1 MVVLTIFDRTGA
13 GSRGNPGRECTGVK
27 AWREYLVGCR
37 NKFGMTWGRET
48 QSRDAKQRRE
58 AETRSRDAKQ
68 RREVSRLY
76 ARTIFS
82 PANFIFPASSKS
94 RIASIFSFSVP
105 ILVEVTSEARSK
117 AELLNN

>member
-68 RREVSRLY
+68 RREAETRS
-76 ARTIFS
+76 
-82 PANFIFPASSKS
+82 
-94 RIASIFSFSVP
+94 IASLREDDLFAGKFYLSCIEQKPDRIYLFFFGAD
-105 ILVEVTSEARSK
+105 IGGGDQRSEIES
-117 AELLNN
+117 